1 MAMPVY
7 SPDPDLQNA
16 ANAYV
21 ANVHDGVIRRAATA
35 LKLDYI
41 MFRRFLATGRAKPEN
56 RQKVRNALDANEV
69 GVAKDHKIAHGIP
82 IDVTRSMLT
91 QLLDALDAYQAGST
105 SQGAG
110 Q

>member
-1 MAMPVY
+1 MYA
-7 SPDPDLQNA
+7 PDLELQNA

-21 ANVHDGVIRRAATA
+21 NNVHDGVIRRAATA

-41 MFRRFLATGRAKPEN
+41 MLRRFLATGRAKPEN
-56 RQKVRNALDANEV
+56 RQKVRNALDANEA
-69 GVAKDHKIAHGIP
+69 GVARDRKVAHDIP
-82 IDVTRSMLT
+82 IDVTRSVLT

-110 Q
+110 R